1 MDLEDIAMKRVLGK
15 IDELD
20 DLLEQTLPK
29 TDKIHRDEIFDI
41 LSLVGHRTQTY
52 VNEYG
57 VNDDLCINNDGC

>member
-1 MDLEDIAMKRVLGK
+1 MDLEDIAMKRVLEK

-20 DLLEQTLPK
+20 ELLEQTLPK

-41 LSLVGHRTQTY
+41 LSLVGQRAQIY

-57 VNDDLCINNDGC
+57 VNEDLCISDDGC